1 MQSWSAKKG
10 RERELVQCVHLLV
23 GRSNDGHVVSTLLLT
38 ELIPWAASL
47 FLTRGQP
54 PIHPDMSTRTPQ
66 HNPFP
71 TWLSPVWCLLWW
83 LTSIQKSQEG
93 QDEKGYSLPQK
104 HICHTSKGSPYW
116 KGKQPWIPEVRT
128 GSQGAWPIH
137 VNPVSTSWGPARG
150 WALQENMS
158 LCRFRDEEDLLSR
171 GSVSSGR
178 NVWVGMAGLGVG
190 VTQIIRTWWKV
201 KVPCKEIKL

>member
-23 GRSNDGHVVSTLLLT
+23 GRSNDGRVVSTLLLT

-178 NVWVGMAGLGVG
+178 NVWVGMAGGG

>member
-47 FLTRGQP
+47 FLTMGQR

-66 HNPFP
+66 HNSFP

-93 QDEKGYSLPQK
+93 QDEEGYSLPQK

>member
-93 QDEKGYSLPQK
+93 QDEEGYSLPQK

-178 NVWVGMAGLGVG
+178 NVWVGMAGGG

>member
-23 GRSNDGHVVSTLLLT
+23 GRSNDGHFVSTLLHT
-38 ELIPWAASL
+38 DLIPWAASL
-47 FLTRGQP
+47 FLTMGQP
-54 PIHPDMSTRTPQ
+54 PIHPDMSTQTPQ

-71 TWLSPVWCLLWW
+71 TWLGLSPVRCLLWW

-93 QDEKGYSLPQK
+93 QDEEGYSLPQK
-104 HICHTSKGSPYW
+104 HIRHTSKGSSYW
-116 KGKQPWIPEVRT
+116 KGKQPWIPEVR
-128 GSQGAWPIH
+128 SSPPIH
-137 VNPVSTSWGPARG
+137 VHPVSTSWGPTRG
-150 WALQENMS
+150 WALQESIS
-158 LCRFRDEEDLLSR
+158 LWGFRDEESLLSR

-178 NVWVGMAGLGVG
+178 NVWVGMGGGG

-201 KVPCKEIKL
+201 KVPCKEIKLQ